1 LNTFDKG
8 TRFIQVTGILE
19 GDRFTFRNSEWKLLV
34 ETSRYYE
41 IKPDSGSVKR
51 LYKEKL
57 HVILNDSSH
66 YKHAALSCTAFCL
79 KEREAE
85 IRLQILLHLKRRIQ
99 ELKQDLQ
106 LNLDALERATG
117 QIT

>member
-1 LNTFDKG
+1 MNTFDKG
-8 TRFIQVTGILE
+8 TRFIQVTGTLE
-19 GDRFTFRNSEWKLLV
+19 RDRFTFHTCEWKLLV

-66 YKHAALSCTAFCL
+66 YKHAALSCSAFCL

-85 IRLQILLHLKRRIQ
+85 IRVQILHHLKRRVQ

-106 LNLDALERATG
+106 HNLDALEQASG